1 MKINRKWKQCTA
13 VVMALILIATMSQW
27 PTIVKASDSEG
38 VVTIPD
44 AGFESG
50 VGNWVLSGSG
60 TLEHEN
66 EVCHSGSA
74 CAIIKPSAIF
84 ANGESFTMTSK
95 ESISVTKGKTYTYG
109 AYVALS
115 GGTSQSVSVKLLSED
130 GVTVLNANSTVVKT
144 EDSENSEWLLVQG
157 CFTPEIE
164 NVKLQFCYQSADEW
178 INNSS
183 AAFDDVFFT
192 LANEDFE
199 LVRDEKPEGWN
210 ASKAELSVETATNHN
225 GSRSMHVV
233 KDNLEEETFV
243 DGTALYELNM
253 ASASD
258 YQIKWGMWHS
268 SKNSD
273 AFARL
278 DAVFYDEN
286 YQKLE
291 SVDGMRAMLSGED
304 AYSAWDEVATVT
316 NIPSEA
322 KYVAFSIVLS
332 SGNVDA
338 YFDDI
343 FWNVYE
349 EEERVADA
357 SVTGW
362 STNEVWYPEDETN
375 DGNWQFRYYRTK
387 INLSKPIEGTLLY
400 LQVSADDS
408 TGAYVDGNYVWG
420 AIYVDGNLYTP
431 AYTTRKESKTTY
443 TYEINTGTLKD
454 KQNIVVATRVLNCS
468 SYAGYI
474 MQGFA
479 VMNKN
484 VAGEFNYETIF
495 KTEASNTV
503 SSKLEC
509 TEPMDG
515 NNYNEFATWTETGDN
530 ANWYGTDY
538 DDSSWTA
545 VESRGMVPYGN
556 MGDVPF
562 DWKHSDAF
570 FIYDSAE
577 DADGR
582 DLSEK
587 AGETV
592 SVSIPGPYT
601 DLYGFTYH
609 SAKPS
614 TPSTVKALLYDAE
627 QYSDVNKTSLNVLA
641 TVDVNITW
649 NSDQTGSVF
658 EFTIPDYLPA
668 GNYKMILQQVRYQN
682 GMNTDNVF
690 VNLRISEESGKS
702 ASTSKVVT
710 ENGAVR
716 LKINDK
722 TVSPMMYLRPNETA
736 HYNYATMS
744 SFKNTGISIYST
756 YNGFLDGKDG
766 NPIWTAQDTIDYDA
780 FDKDIYQTLNLN
792 PNAMVMVNINLDAPD
807 WWLTANEDQ
816 KVKLQDGTVI
826 NEVSF
831 ASTKY
836 RTEAAAVV
844 TQLVTHMTNASYKH
858 RIAGVR
864 LTAGRTCEWMN
875 FNQSDDGYVYTMDY
889 STPMQTAFGGTLP
902 TIDERLSEEN
912 GVLLNPSNQSAVIK
926 YNEVLSQCVTDSL
939 LTYAKAVKEVN
950 ANWIVGA
957 YNGYLWNEGS
967 SAGIG
972 ATHTTVEQVLD
983 SKYIDFISS
992 PINYSERISGYSTGY
1007 MALSESAASHG
1018 KLYMLEQDNRT
1029 LYGKVFSNGDAEG
1042 ATYTLEETK
1051 QQLTRDTAIDL
1062 VKGNGLWYYD
1072 MQGGWYDHDEIEA
1085 CIKALKAEYDYSL
1098 GMDMSTNSQVAVFI
1112 GSETYN
1118 YLANDTLDNV
1128 DSTNDSYKL
1137 MSQLYNAQRVEL
1149 SKMGTSYDTYMIEDL
1164 TSNTATTDWSKYKL
1178 SIILSPFELTEA
1190 ERTAISEKLQKNK
1203 NYVLWIYLPGV
1214 SDGSTMSAENIQKAT
1229 GMAVTLS
1236 TEDTTL
1242 AAKIS
1247 NDSFGV
1253 MDDTYG
1259 AAFNYNTP
1267 YVVINADGVTPL
1279 ASYTNGNGIAAA
1291 MKACETYTSVYSA
1304 VPNVPADALRDLCT
1318 AAGVHMYTE
1327 DKDTVVETN
1336 ASYVTV
1342 HSQVAGDKVVTL
1354 PENEWG
1360 YKVYDVLNKTDV
1372 TVTDCSFTA
1381 TLSTAGDTGLY
1392 RITPMEAIEIAN
1404 KDWNGVLIQNGNFAD
1419 WSGEFPAGY
1428 GYNDNIK
1435 AAMIKSIDEEKGYV
1449 AKITDKNNIG
1459 ELFFEYDVEVEA
1471 GKTYEL
1477 SFDANY
1483 SGSSASAQAVYIVYN
1498 SDWSAMHS
1506 IADYTSIV
1514 NGAWNRVVAT
1524 FDATTNETVHIR
1536 FALWNGGADAIL
1548 KLTNLRLQV
1557 VGDDN
1562 LIPNGTFTDV
1572 NADSNTGYFGWGMG
1586 SDTYTGQGENIVK
1599 NGGMDT
1605 FLDVGYP
1612 GHFRL
1617 ADWEARLDFITMEY
1631 AQGADGSENSAVKMI
1646 SGDGTQ
1652 VGGVNKITS
1661 QFIGDWQAVTL
1672 EENTEYTLS
1681 FTGKAES
1688 STSVMFVQILDATT
1702 GNPAL
1707 LNEVGQIAKAEIASA
1722 ANVGT
1727 WQTTNITF
1735 DSGTVTNAYVMIF
1748 CYDWSN
1754 TTGGD
1759 IYYVDEVTLC
1769 QSNVSV
1775 KNTPTITKIS
1785 NANIEGIQFGGG
1797 HLCFL
1802 GANTT
1807 AQTVANA
1814 TYVLKMNTAL
1824 TGTGTVNM
1832 SFLNTYN
1839 GWTSDYNFTVQTS
1852 EEVTAQRVLIPF
1864 TNSAVYE
1871 MRTTLL
1877 NADKNSLFSFGNVSL
1892 KLNRGDFDEDDGG
1905 YPDADDFSEMR
1916 KVLVGSEEATE
1927 NAKVFAE
1934 MNADGKVDVLD
1945 LVRMKLYGARMK

>member
-27 PTIVKASDSEG
+27 PTIVKAADSEG

-44 AGFESG
+44 AGFESS
-50 VGNWVLSGSG
+50 VDNWNMDRSKG
-60 TLEHEN
+60 TLSKRTD
-66 EVCHSGSA
+66 VCHSGSA
-74 CAIIKPSAIF
+74 CAVIKPVFPF
-84 ANGESFTMTSK
+84 ATSGESFTMTSK
-95 ESISVTKGKTYTYG
+95 DSISVTKGKTYTYG

-115 GGTSQSVSVKLLSED
+115 GGTSQSVSVKLLGED
-130 GVTVLNANSTVVKT
+130 GTTVLNSNSTVVKT
-144 EDSENSEWLLVQG
+144 EDTENSEWTLVQG
-157 CFTPEIE
+157 CFTPETDK
-164 NVKLQFCYQSADEW
+164 VKLQFCYQSADEW
-178 INNSS
+178 LNNSS

-210 ASKAELSVETATNHN
+210 SSKAELSLETTTYHN
-225 GSRSMHVV
+225 GSHSMHVA

-253 ASASD
+253 NSTSD
-258 YQIKWGMWHS
+258 YQMKWGMWNS

-286 YQKLE
+286 YQRLE
-291 SVDGMRAMLSGED
+291 SVDGMRAMLSRED
-304 AYSAWDEVATVT
+304 AYSAWDEVATVAT
-316 NIPSEA
+316 IPSEA
-322 KYVAFSIVLS
+322 KYVSFSIVLS
-332 SGNVDA
+332 SGKVDA

-362 STNEVWYPEDETN
+362 SANEVWYPEDETK
-375 DGNWQFRYYRTK
+375 DGNWQFRYFRTK
-387 INLSKPIEGTLLY
+387 VNLSKPIEGTLLY

-408 TGAYVDGNYVWG
+408 TGANVDGNYVWG

-431 AYTTRKESKTTY
+431 AYTTWKENKTTY
-443 TYEINTGTLKD
+443 TYEINTGNLQD

-468 SYAGYI
+468 SYAGYM

-479 VMNKN
+479 IMNKN
-484 VAGEFNYETIF
+484 DAGEFNYETIF

-509 TEPMDG
+509 TDPMDG
-515 NNYNEFATWTETGDN
+515 NNYNEFETWIETGDN

-538 DDSSWTA
+538 DASSWTA
-545 VESRGMVPYGN
+545 VESRGKVPYGN

-570 FIYDSAE
+570 FIYDSEE

-582 DLSEK
+582 DLSGK

-592 SVSIPGPYT
+592 SVGIPGLYT
-601 DLYGFTYH
+601 DLFGFTYD

-614 TPSTVKALLYDAE
+614 TPSTVKALIYDAK
-627 QYSDVNKTSLNVLA
+627 QYSDVNKTNLNVLA

-649 NSDQTGSVF
+649 DSNQPGGVF
-658 EFTIPDYLPA
+658 EFTIPDYLPE

-682 GMNTDNVF
+682 GMNTDNAF
-690 VNLRISEESGKS
+690 VKLTISEESGKS
-702 ASTSKVVT
+702 ASVSKVVT

-716 LKINDK
+716 LKINDE
-722 TVSPMMYLRPNETA
+722 TVSPMMYLRPNEIP

-766 NPIWTAQDTIDYDA
+766 NPIWIAQDTIDYDA

-831 ASTKY
+831 ASTEY

-844 TQLVTHMTNASYKH
+844 TKLVTHMTNASYKH

-875 FNQSDDGYVYTMDY
+875 FNQSDEGYVYTMDY
-889 STPMQTAFGGTLP
+889 STPMQTAFNRTLP
-902 TIDERLSEEN
+902 TMDERLSGEN

-926 YNEVLSQCVTDSL
+926 YNEVLSQCVTESL
-939 LTYAKAVKEVN
+939 LTYAKAVKDVN

-972 ATHTTVEQVLD
+972 AAHTTVEQVLD

-992 PINYSERISGYSTGY
+992 PISYSERISGYSTGY
-1007 MALSESAASHG
+1007 MALSESVASHG

-1051 QQLTRDTAIDL
+1051 QQLIRDTAIDL
-1062 VKGNGLWYYD
+1062 VKGNGIWYYD
-1072 MQGGWYDHDEIEA
+1072 MQGSWYDHDEIEA

-1164 TSNTATTDWSKYKL
+1164 TSDTATTDWSKYKL

-1214 SDGSTMSAENIQKAT
+1214 SDGSTMNAANIQNAT
-1229 GMAVTLS
+1229 GMAVTLN
-1236 TEDTTL
+1236 TEETTL
-1242 AAKIS
+1242 AAEIN
-1247 NDSFGV
+1247 NDSFGAV
-1253 MDDTYG
+1253 NDTYG
-1259 AAFNYNTP
+1259 STFTYKLP
-1267 YVVINADGVTPL
+1267 YVVIGAEGVTSL
-1279 ASYTNGNGIAAA
+1279 ATHTNGKGIAAA
-1291 MKACETYTSVYSA
+1291 MKDCGTYTSVYSA
-1304 VPNVPADALRDLCT
+1304 VPNVPADALRDLCV
-1318 AAGVHMYTE
+1318 AAGVHLYTE
-1327 DKDTVVETN
+1327 DKNAVVETN

-1360 YKVYDVLNKTDV
+1360 YKVYDVLNKKDV

-1381 TLSTAGDTGLY
+1381 TLSAAGDTGLY

-1419 WSGEFPAGY
+1419 WTGEFPAGY
-1428 GYNDNIK
+1428 ALGDGVVLQK
-1435 AAMIKSIDEEKGYV
+1435 GIDAEKGHV
-1449 AKITDKNNIG
+1449 AIINGKADSQI
-1459 ELFFEYDVEVEA
+1459 FEYAVEVEA
-1471 GKTYEL
+1471 GKSYEFTFCSKSTGTAEKVCQIL
-1477 SFDANY
+1477 
-1483 SGSSASAQAVYIVYN
+1483 G
-1498 SDWSAMHS
+1498 SDWTPIYIGAEVWVTANTNGTWED
-1506 IADYTSIV
+1506 ITYTF
-1514 NGAWNRVVAT
+1514 NAT
-1524 FDATTNETVHIR
+1524 VSETIYLHWLM
-1536 FALWNGGADAIL
+1536 FGGEDNSWS
-1548 KLTNLRLQV
+1548 LTNLRLQV
-1557 VGDDN
+1557 VGDDD

-1572 NADSNTGYFGWGMG
+1572 NVGSNTEYFGWGMG
-1586 SDTYTGQGENIVK
+1586 SDSYTGQGENLVK
-1599 NGGMDT
+1599 NSGMDQ
-1605 FLDVGYP
+1605 FLDEGTEF
-1612 GHFRL
+1612 FRL
-1617 ADWEARLDFITMEY
+1617 ADWAARLNFIAMEY
-1631 AQGADGSENSAVKMI
+1631 AKGADGSEKSAVKMI
-1646 SGDGTQ
+1646 SRDGTQ
-1652 VGGVNKITS
+1652 TESYETYAS
-1661 QFIGDWQAVTL
+1661 QYIWDWQSISLSEDTD
-1672 EENTEYTLS
+1672 YTLT
-1681 FTGKAES
+1681 FTGKAEKS
-1688 STSVMFVQILDATT
+1688 SAIMFVMIVPSDVEEIKEEQ
-1702 GNPAL
+1702 N
-1707 LNEVGQIAKAEIASA
+1707 IAKAEIAVG
-1722 ANVGT
+1722 ANVDT
-1727 WQTTNITF
+1727 WQTTSVTF
-1735 DSGTVTNAYVMIF
+1735 NSGELTSANVMIV
-1748 CYDWSN
+1748 CYDTVNQS
-1754 TTGGD
+1754 GGD
-1759 IYYVDEVTLC
+1759 TYYVDEVTLC
-1769 QSNVSV
+1769 QSSVSV

-1785 NANIEGIQFGGG
+1785 NENIEGIQFGGG
-1797 HLCFL
+1797 HFCYL
-1802 GANTT
+1802 GAWTT

-1814 TYVLKMNTAL
+1814 TYVLKMNTAMS
-1824 TGTGTVNM
+1824 GTGTVNM
-1832 SFLNTYN
+1832 SFLNTSN
-1839 GWTSDYNFTVQTS
+1839 WTSDYNFTVQTN
-1852 EEVTAQRVLIPF
+1852 EEVTTQRVLIPF

-1892 KLNRGDFDEDDGG
+1892 KLNRGDFDEDNGG
-1905 YPDADDFSEMR
+1905 YPDTEDFSEMR
-1916 KVLVGSEEATE
+1916 KVLVGSEDSTE
-1927 NAKVFAE
+1927 NAKTFAE